1 MIVYWISCVKSCLYS
16 FYAYNIYW
24 KEKGGEVVLNTPW
37 DNSILFFLL
46 LIRGDKT
53 TDEMN
58 PKIPQ
63 SSFADKQV

>member
-1 MIVYWISCVKSCLYS
+1 MSSPVYILSMLTTS
-16 FYAYNIYW
+16 I
-24 KEKGGEVVLNTPW
+24 EKKRRGEVVLNTPW

-58 PKIPQ
+58 PEIPQ